1 MKIKIEKP
9 PVFVSTAEAY
19 KGVVPKKS
27 NIGLQEL
34 LSMPVES
41 WKNNIVNDFEESIFK
56 KYPVI
61 EEYKNKMYEQ
71 GAIYAAMSGSGSAV
85 FGIFR

>member
-1 MKIKIEKP
+1 
-9 PVFVSTAEAY
+9 
-19 KGVVPKKS
+19 
-27 NIGLQEL
+27 
-34 LSMPVES
+34 MPVES

-61 EEYKNKMYEQ
+61 EEYKNKMYDQ
-71 GAIYAAMSGSGSAV
+71 GAIYASMSGSGSAV